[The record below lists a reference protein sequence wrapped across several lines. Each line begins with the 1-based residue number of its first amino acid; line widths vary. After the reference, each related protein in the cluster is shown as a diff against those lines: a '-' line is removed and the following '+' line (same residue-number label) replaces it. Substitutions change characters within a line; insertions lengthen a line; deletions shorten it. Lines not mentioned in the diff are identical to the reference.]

1 MSVTVNGIYYVH
13 ACEQACW
20 ARSAVNSAIENVC
33 IIIIIIWSL
42 PQTLNTQVTHAT
54 VRSVFPDPGHTSHAS
69 EINHLKSFPDPGHT
83 SHASKMNHLKSFPD
97 PRHTSQASKMNPLKS
112 FPDPRH
118 TSHASE
124 MNHLKSFPDP
134 GHTSP
139 TCWRLRSSHLSQTHL
154 SHAHETMRLCSH
166 QSTMPKWNRHTHHD
180 NKLLMLVGFTGFH
193 CHSHNLKTVQLQKRQ
208 KNIRPRRQRSICNS
222 LLSHSD

>member
-13 ACEQACW
+13 ACEQARW
-20 ARSAVNSAIENVC
+20 ARSVVNSAIENVC
-33 IIIIIIWSL
+33 IIIIIIWCL
-42 PQTLNTQVTHAT
+42 PLTLNTQVTHET
-54 VRSVFPDPGHTSHAS
+54 VRSV
-69 EINHLKSFPDPGHT
+69 FPDPGHT

-97 PRHTSQASKMNPLKS
+97 PRHTSQASKMNHLKS

-118 TSHASE
+118 ISHASE

-193 CHSHNLKTVQLQKRQ
+193 CHGHNLKTVQLQKRQ

>member
-42 PQTLNTQVTHAT
+42 PQTLNTQVTHET

-83 SHASKMNHLKSFPD
+83 SHASK
-97 PRHTSQASKMNPLKS
+97 
-112 FPDPRH
+112 
-118 TSHASE
+118 

-208 KNIRPRRQRSICNS
+208 RNIRPRRQRSICNS